1 MATIRRGAGVA
12 FVVAMALVGCTAPT
26 QSEAQASVCDARA
39 QFQADLDAFRDLD
52 PETASIDDFR
62 QAVVRVRDSFAE
74 LRFYRSELGEQNVD
88 AVQQAVD
95 GMATAVDD
103 LPEGASVSDA
113 VAAVRTQREELDA
126 AVADLGSSVDCD

>member
-1 MATIRRGAGVA
+1 MATLRRGAGVA
-12 FVVAMALVGCTAPT
+12 FVVAMALVGCTTPT

-39 QFQADLDAFRDLD
+39 QFQEDLDAFRDLD
-52 PETASIDDFR
+52 PETASIDEFR

>member
-1 MATIRRGAGVA
+1 M
-12 FVVAMALVGCTAPT
+12 
-26 QSEAQASVCDARA
+26 
-39 QFQADLDAFRDLD
+39 
-52 PETASIDDFR
+52 
-62 QAVVRVRDSFAE
+62 RDSFAE
-74 LRFYRSELGEQNVD
+74 LRFYRSERGEQNVD

-126 AVADLGSSVDCD
+126 AVADLGSAVDCD